1 MDILLLERIGEDRFL
16 VLAPPP
22 AWTGKLSQTGFKVG
36 SEVSLSEDF
45 LVLDTFFPDA
55 EDLWISGR
63 EGTISCDPW
72 IQSDA
77 EGREWPLAARAMHSD
92 GKPLLLL
99 EHLGESYTRQQQIHQ
114 LARENMLSKD
124 ELELEVHRRT
134 ALIRKGEEELA
145 HRLLDVSNW
154 RDEETGAHIR
164 RIGLYSELIAKALGW
179 SLQDL
184 DDIRLA
190 APMHDI
196 GKVGI
201 PDYVLLKPGRLD
213 TEERRIMER
222 HAFIGGE
229 MLKSSEI
236 RMIEMAHQIAIG
248 HHEKWNGQGYP
259 NQLAGEA
266 IPISARIVAIVDV
279 YDALSSERIYKPA
292 WPEEK
297 VLELLQ
303 NERGAHFD
311 PELIDLFFELLP
323 EIRKIRLQLPDE
335 KG

>member
-1 MDILLLERIGEDRFL
+1 
-16 VLAPPP
+16 
-22 AWTGKLSQTGFKVG
+22 
-36 SEVSLSEDF
+36 
-45 LVLDTFFPDA
+45 
-55 EDLWISGR
+55 
-63 EGTISCDPW
+63 
-72 IQSDA
+72 
-77 EGREWPLAARAMHSD
+77 
-92 GKPLLLL
+92 
-99 EHLGESYTRQQQIHQ
+99 
-114 LARENMLSKD
+114 MLSKD